1 MEPLLVSVRMT
12 EVVIETASPEET
24 LALGMALGSRLDA
37 GDVLVLQ
44 GELGAGKTCLTKGIA
59 LGLGLND
66 PGVVTSP
73 TFVLMNIYPTRIPL
87 RHYDLY
93 RIDGDQLQSLG
104 FWDLRDSSVSVV
116 EWGDKADS
124 SLLGRHYRIRIE
136 ITGESSRRLF
146 ISPAESLNLSTRPPF
161 V

>member
-1 MEPLLVSVRMT
+1 MVEL
-12 EVVIETASPEET
+12 VIETASPEET
-24 LALGMALGSRLDA
+24 LSLGRALGGRLSA
-37 GDVLVLQ
+37 GDVVVLQ

-59 LGLGLND
+59 LGLGLDD

-73 TFVLMNIYPTRIPL
+73 TFVLMNSYPTRIPL

-93 RIDGDQLQSLG
+93 RIEGDQLPSLG

-116 EWGDKADS
+116 EWGDKADPG
-124 SLLGRHYRIRIE
+124 LFGRHTRIRIE

-146 ISPAESLNLSTRPPF
+146 LSPTESLNLSSRPPF

>member
-1 MEPLLVSVRMT
+1 MSEF
-12 EVVIETASPEET
+12 VIESNSPEET
-24 LALGMALGSRLDA
+24 LALGRALGSRMQP
-37 GDVLVLQ
+37 GDVVVLQ

-59 LGLGLND
+59 LGLGLDD

-73 TFVLMNIYPTRIPL
+73 TFVLMHSYPTRIPL

-93 RIDGDQLQSLG
+93 RIEGDQLQTLG

-124 SLLGRHYRIRIE
+124 SLFGRHYRIRIE

-146 ISPAESLNLSTRPPF
+146 ISPAESLNLSSRPPF
-161 V
+161 I